1 MFTAPVRTVARTA
14 ALAAIVLTLPACVPA
29 EKAPSAGS
37 PATPGSAPARTVAAT
52 TTPTRG
58 KPTPRKPE
66 PAATKGIL
74 AGKRQVVIAPV
85 GSTESVLTVDDKGRL
100 SLTDGPSDRTL
111 FVLVPVGDGKHQI
124 RTAKAGASGEPACM
138 GVRDGGGAATV
149 VAAACDAGRAGQR
162 FTVESEAQRD
172 GRPAYTI
179 GAEGGL
185 RLSVD
190 RSGLVAT
197 PGRGTPFT
205 LVDNGA
211 APAGPGD

>member
-1 MFTAPVRTVARTA
+1 MFTAFARTA
-14 ALAAIVLTLPACVPA
+14 ALAVLVLTLPACRTAQKVPTA
-29 EKAPSAGS
+29 DAPASTSAPAPSTVTREPS
-37 PATPGSAPARTVAAT
+37 VPPATPSSPAAGTGS
-52 TTPTRG
+52 G
-58 KPTPRKPE
+58 KPD
-66 PAATKGIL
+66 KGGAIL

-85 GSTESVLTVDDKGRL
+85 GSAESVLTVDDKGRL

-124 RTAKAGASGEPACM
+124 RTAKADESGEPACM
-138 GVRDGGGAATV
+138 GLRDGSV

-162 FTVESEAQRD
+162 FTLESEPQR
-172 GRPAYTI
+172 GGKAAYTI
-179 GAEGGL
+179 GAKGGL